1 MSKEIDLVL
10 SGCGVRLGAHIGA
23 IKALEELDYKIVR
36 ICGTS
41 GGSIAGGMYAT
52 GMPIED
58 LCREIKKIDFK
69 KLRKFSVL
77 GLVSN
82 YGLYSTDKIKEYIDR
97 ITGGMLMQELQKDFY
112 ACVTE
117 ESRGLVVL
125 NKENS
130 GLHTLGEVV
139 AASSAVPFYF
149 QRIQWEGAGFL
160 IDGGL
165 LKNYPIDVLDQQR
178 DVVGLHIHRSRPK
191 TYVAS
196 KNIVEFVK
204 HLATTVVESIEREH
218 VEDAHWAKTIP
229 ILVDGFS
236 PLDFDMT
243 KSQKSRLVDIGY
255 ESVMNW
261 HERQR

>member
-1 MSKEIDLVL
+1 MQQIDLVL

-23 IKALEELDYKIVR
+23 IKALEELDYEIVR

-52 GMPIED
+52 GMAIDD
-58 LCREIKKIDFK
+58 LVKEIKKIDFK
-69 KLRKFSVL
+69 KLRKFSLL

-82 YGLYSTDKIKEYIDR
+82 YGLYSTDKIRDYINR
-97 ITGGMLMQELQKDFY
+97 ITGGILMKNLQRDFY

-117 ESRGLVVL
+117 ESKGLIVL
-125 NKENS
+125 NKQNAAD
-130 GLHTLGEVV
+130 HTLGEVV

-149 QRIQWEGAGFL
+149 QRIQWENAGFL
-160 IDGGL
+160 LDGGL
-165 LKNYPIDVLDQQR
+165 LKNYPIDVLDEQR
-178 DVVGLHIHRSRPK
+178 EVLGLHIHRSRPK
-191 TYVAS
+191 TYVGS
-196 KNIVEFVK
+196 SNMIDFIK
-204 HLATTVVESIEREH
+204 HLVTTVVESIEREH

-229 ILVDGFS
+229 IIVDGFS

-255 ESVMNW
+255 ESVIKW
-261 HERQR
+261 HERKR